1 MSTSG
6 YLIEKSAKNF
16 GSIYS
21 PIVKLAPI
29 FILPLT
35 ELESVFTS
43 RNVISK
49 RFIISLALLYR
60 V

>member
-49 RFIISLALLYR
+49 RFIIP
-60 V
+60 

>member
-16 GSIYS
+16 GRIYS

-49 RFIISLALLYR
+49 RFIIFLALLYR